1 MKEMTCREFD
11 EAVHGFVRMELLDVN
26 VREALLEHAAHC
38 EQCSERMADAAA
50 LAEATETAGR
60 IAREDEAP
68 VHVESILLAAYRN
81 HHHRASWR
89 RSIEWAS
96 LGAAAA
102 VLLIFLWTAA
112 WHSRAQTSSPAPRK
126 DVSSESAGPLDA
138 NARGAMK
145 HEETIA
151 AEAAP
156 GDGAAAEQASASET
170 ASETPAETPAGT
182 YVASDFVP
190 VPFTGA
196 INADDPGMIVRVQ
209 LTRASLAQL
218 GYPVAETPDEDL
230 ILADVLVGEDGW
242 PRGVKLIQ

>member
-26 VREALLEHAAHC
+26 VREALLEHAACC
-38 EQCSERMADAAA
+38 EACAERMADAAA

-60 IAREDEAP
+60 AAGEHEAP
-68 VHVESILLAAYRN
+68 DSMEKALLAAYRN
-81 HHHRASWR
+81 HHRRASWR
-89 RSIEWAS
+89 RSVEWAS
-96 LGAAAA
+96 VGAAAA

-112 WHSRAQTSSPAPRK
+112 WHSHGQTSTPMPKK
-126 DVSSESAGPLDA
+126 DVISESAAPVDA
-138 NARGAMK
+138 DAR
-145 HEETIA
+145 A
-151 AEAAP
+151 AIKPAESLVAESAPREVAAP
-156 GDGAAAEQASASET
+156 GDAPASESY
-170 ASETPAETPAGT
+170 A
-182 YVASDFVP
+182 ASDFVP
-190 VPFTGA
+190 VPYTGA
-196 INADDPGMIVRVQ
+196 ISSDDPGMVVRVQ

>member
-26 VREALLEHAAHC
+26 VRDALLEHTTRC
-38 EQCSERMADAAA
+38 EACAERMAEAAV

-60 IAREDEAP
+60 IAGEHETPAQ
-68 VHVESILLAAYRN
+68 VETSLLSAYRN
-81 HHHRASWR
+81 HHRHASWR
-89 RSIEWAS
+89 QNVEWAS
-96 LGAAAA
+96 VGAAAA

-112 WHSRAQTSSPAPRK
+112 WHSRGQSSTPAPKK
-126 DVSSESAGPLDA
+126 DVTTESAVPLDA
-138 NARGAMK
+138 NAHAATK
-145 HEETIA
+145 PEEEVAAGTA
-151 AEAAP
+151 PADVAAPAEAAANEP
-156 GDGAAAEQASASET
+156 
-170 ASETPAETPAGT
+170 

-196 INADDPGMIVRVQ
+196 INSDDPGMIVRVQ

>member
-11 EAVHGFVRMELLDVN
+11 EAVHGYVRMELLDVN
-26 VREALLEHAAHC
+26 VREALAEHAAHC
-38 EQCSERMADAAA
+38 ELCAERMADASA

-60 IAREDEAP
+60 MAGVVEAP
-68 VHVESILLAAYRN
+68 VHVERALLAAYRN
-81 HHHRASWR
+81 HHRRASWR
-89 RSIEWAS
+89 RSMEWAS
-96 LGAAAA
+96 VGAAAA
-102 VLLIFLWTAA
+102 VLLLFLWTAA
-112 WHSRAQTSSPAPRK
+112 WHSHGQSSTPVPKK
-126 DVSSESAGPLDA
+126 DVTSGSAAPLDA
-138 NARGAMK
+138 NAHLAARS
-145 HEETIA
+145 EEELAAETAPAEIA
-151 AEAAP
+151 ATAKTP
-156 GDGAAAEQASASET
+156 ASE
-170 ASETPAETPAGT
+170 S

-196 INADDPGMIVRVQ
+196 ISADDPGMIVRVQ